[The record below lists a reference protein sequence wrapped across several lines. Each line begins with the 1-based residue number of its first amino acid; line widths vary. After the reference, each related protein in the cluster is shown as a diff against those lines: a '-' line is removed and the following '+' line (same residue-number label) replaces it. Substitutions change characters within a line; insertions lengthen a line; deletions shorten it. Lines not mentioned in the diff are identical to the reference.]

1 MKFKKA
7 IFTILALLCVSVF
20 PVLCFGCDNNSDENR
35 KYDIRIRLRSNLGD
49 VVTFELGEDKKTYE
63 FEYTGE
69 EMDFWVDSYNLP
81 DHPRW
86 GDKWFAPPQS
96 GGNGIYKSTLYRE
109 PGGLNHAFRGP
120 IKERGDY
127 IIRIEADSASNIWNA
142 RVVRLYITIE

>member
-1 MKFKKA
+1 MKFKKT
-7 IFTILALLCVSVF
+7 IFIILALICVSVS
-20 PVLCFGCDNNSDENR
+20 CFGCENSGKNK
-35 KYDIRIRLRSNLGD
+35 KYDVSIRLKNNLGG
-49 VVTFELGEDKKTYE
+49 VVTFEPGEDDKMYE

-69 EMDFWVDSYNLP
+69 EMKFWVDSYNLP
-81 DHPRW
+81 DHPGWRY
-86 GDKWFAPPQS
+86 KWFAPPQS